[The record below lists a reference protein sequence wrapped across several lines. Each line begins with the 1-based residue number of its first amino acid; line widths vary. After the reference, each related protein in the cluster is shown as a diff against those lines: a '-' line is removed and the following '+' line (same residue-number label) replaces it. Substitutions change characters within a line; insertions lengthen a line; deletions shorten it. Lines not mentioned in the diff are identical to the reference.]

1 MESGR
6 TCVCVL
12 TGRQSA
18 AIGSV
23 ALAGT
28 QARPML
34 EKVFRRSRTSAEFQ
48 TGSVLHGLLLE
59 GERTLDEVV
68 VGCEADDYYVV
79 HCHGNPLLTGQ
90 AVRLFERMGASL
102 METEAFLFERYR
114 RESETLIEAEAKL
127 WMNKTA
133 TLTGAKIVS
142 SQLTEGLLLTAKRWL
157 DELDAMSREE
167 LWAQCHQVLR
177 KSSRARYLIN
187 RCKIVLVGPPNSGK
201 STLFNR
207 LAGRDDVIVS
217 DIAGTTRDW
226 VSMTCRFGPLTAD
239 LYDTAGLDAH
249 LTEDHHVDRM
259 AQQASLELVHSADM
273 NIFVYDVANVRQA
286 QLLLF
291 SIGSMKGV
299 IAANKC
305 DQLTDAQ
312 RDSLYSKYVPVSA
325 KTGDGLDRLI
335 ETVAGALK
343 VNDYDV
349 AAPVCFTERQLAI
362 LRQLI
367 HTREKEQARAHI
379 ETLLFGRHG

>member
-1 MESGR
+1 M
-6 TCVCVL
+6 L

-34 EKVFRRSRTSAEFQ
+34 EKVFRTSRTSAADFR
-48 TGSVLHGLLLE
+48 TGAVLHGLLLD

-90 AVRLFERMGASL
+90 AVKLFERLGAL
-102 METEAFLFERYR
+102 PIETEAFLFERYR

-127 WMNKTA
+127 WMSKAA
-133 TLTGAKIVS
+133 TLTGAKVIS
-142 SQLTEGLLLTAKRWL
+142 SQLTEGLLPTAKRWL
-157 DELDAMSREE
+157 AELDAMSREE

-177 KSSRARYLIN
+177 KSSRAKYLIN

-217 DIAGTTRDW
+217 EIAGTTRDW
-226 VSMTCRFGPLTAD
+226 VSMTCRFGPLMAD
-239 LYDTAGLDAH
+239 LYDTAGLDAQ

-259 AQQASLELVHSADM
+259 AQQASLDLVHSADM
-273 NIFVYDVANVRQA
+273 NIFVYDVAKVRQA
-286 QLLLF
+286 QMLLF
-291 SIGSMKGV
+291 AIGSMKGV

-305 DQLTDAQ
+305 DQLTEAQ
-312 RDSLYSKYVPVSA
+312 RDSLYSKYVPISA
-325 KTGDGLDRLI
+325 RTGDGIDRLI
-335 ETVAGALK
+335 HTVTKALK
-343 VNDYDV
+343 VCDYDV
-349 AAPVCFTERQLAI
+349 AAPVCFTERQLAV

-367 HTREKEQARAHI
+367 HTKEKEQARNQI
-379 ETLLFGRHG
+379 ETLLFGHQNLIPGEQ

>member
-1 MESGR
+1 M
-6 TCVCVL
+6 L

-23 ALAGT
+23 ALAGK

-34 EKVFRRSRTSAEFQ
+34 EKVFRSGRKTTAQFQ
-48 TGSVLHGLLLE
+48 TGAVVHGHLLD

-68 VGCEADDYYVV
+68 VGCEADDYFVV

-90 AVRLFERMGASL
+90 AVKLFERMGASL
-102 METEAFLFERYR
+102 MDTEDFLLVRYR
-114 RESETLIEAEAKL
+114 SESETLIEAEAKQ
-127 WMNKTA
+127 WVSKAA
-133 TLTGAKIVS
+133 TLNGAKIVS
-142 SQLTEGLLLTAKRWL
+142 SQLTEGLLPIARRWL

-177 KSSRARYLIN
+177 KTSRARYLIN

-217 DIAGTTRDW
+217 EIAGTTRDW
-226 VSMTCRFGPLTAD
+226 VSMTCQFGPLMAD
-239 LYDTAGLDAH
+239 LYDTAGLDAQ
-249 LTEDHHVDRM
+249 LTEDNHVERM
-259 AQQASLELVHSADM
+259 AQQASLDLVHSADM
-273 NIFVYDVANVRQA
+273 NIFVYDVTKVRQA

-291 SIGSMKGV
+291 SIGGMKGV

-312 RDSLYSKYVPVSA
+312 RDTLYSKYVPISA
-325 KTGDGLDRLI
+325 KTGDGIDRLI
-335 ETVAGALK
+335 HTVTRALK
-343 VNDYDV
+343 VCDYDV
-349 AAPVCFTERQLAI
+349 STPVCFTDRQLDI

-367 HTREKEQARAHI
+367 HTKEKEHARTQI
-379 ETLLFGRHG
+379 ESLLFGHQNSSSAG